1 MEYYLQPHMVNP
13 LLLLFLGS
21 PLEAASAWEKR
32 IELYLPVEP
41 FTGQRLSRVYL
52 FHCLPFQHSSSSE
65 FGSVPNQTQDEQP
78 PTGFR
83 TYVFLDL
90 ASQAPVL
97 QGSFLITVLSV
108 PLFRSPSL

>member
-32 IELYLPVEP
+32 IELALHVEP

-52 FHCLPFQHSSSSE
+52 FYCLPFQGSSSE
-65 FGSVPNQTQDEQP
+65 SGSVPNQTQDEQP
-78 PTGFR
+78 PTGFL
-83 TYVFLDL
+83 TYIFLDL
-90 ASQAPVL
+90 ESRAPVP

-108 PLFRSPSL
+108 PLFPSPSL